1 MPTTWILIAD
11 GARARLL
18 EQERKSRHFNPT
30 SEQEFFGS
38 RAQSKEIASDDR
50 GRSFDSAARG
60 QPGDVGTGGHRHG
73 MEPRTDPQRYA
84 EYAFA
89 RDLSDH
95 LEKAANEHRFDRL
108 VLVAAPKALGDL
120 RDLLPKTVHG
130 KIVAEID
137 KDLTN
142 VPTRDLGKHLDEHL
156 PH

>member
-18 EQERKSRHFNPT
+18 EQDRKSRHFNPT

-50 GRSFDSAARG
+50 RRSFDSAGRG
-60 QPGDVGTGGHRHG
+60 QPVDVATGGRHG

-108 VLVAAPKALGDL
+108 ILVAAPKALG
-120 RDLLPKTVHG
+120 
-130 KIVAEID
+130 EIG
-137 KDLTN
+137 
-142 VPTRDLGKHLDEHL
+142 RASCRER
-156 PH
+156 

>member
-11 GARARLL
+11 GAKARLL
-18 EQERKSRHFNPT
+18 EQDRHNRRFKPAF
-30 SEQEFFGS
+30 EQEYFGS
-38 RAQSKEIASDDR
+38 TAQSKEIASDDR

-89 RDLSDH
+89 RDLRDR
-95 LEKAANEHRFDRL
+95 LEKAAGRNEFDHL
-108 VLVAAPKALGDL
+108 ILVAAPKTLGDL
-120 RDLLPKTVHG
+120 RGLMPKTVRE

-142 VPTRDLGKHLDEHL
+142 IPTQDLGRHLDQHL

>member
-18 EQERKSRHFNPT
+18 EQDRKSRHFNPT

-38 RAQSKEIASDDR
+38 RAQSREIASDDR
-50 GRSFDSAARG
+50 GRTFDSAGRGQTGVARG
-60 QPGDVGTGGHRHG
+60 RHA
-73 MEPRTDPQRYA
+73 MEPPTDPQRYA

-89 RDLSDH
+89 RDLADH
-95 LEKAANEHRFDRL
+95 LEKAANQHRFEHL

-120 RDLLPKTVHG
+120 RGLLHKTVQS
-130 KIVAEID
+130 KIVAEVD

-142 VPTRDLGKHLDEHL
+142 IPTRDLARHLDEYL
-156 PH
+156 PQ

>member
-18 EQERKSRHFNPT
+18 EQDRKSRHFNPT

-60 QPGDVGTGGHRHG
+60 
-73 MEPRTDPQRYA
+73 
-84 EYAFA
+84 
-89 RDLSDH
+89 LSDH
-95 LEKAANEHRFDRL
+95 LEKAANQHRFDRL

-120 RDLLPKTVHG
+120 RELLPKTVHG

-142 VPTRDLGKHLDEHL
+142 VPTRELGKHLDEHL
-156 PH
+156 RH